1 MNGTQATLLEVLSYT
16 NNIAAI
22 SSSQNGQQN
31 FLNSIAQ
38 HAAEVGLSIIVSKS
52 ERMTT
57 DKSNQPLQSMANQSN
72 KLNNVYTL
80 ATNYQLQMMEP
91 LL

>member
-57 DKSNQPLQSMANQSN
+57 DKS
-72 KLNNVYTL
+72 VCVCV
-80 ATNYQLQMMEP
+80 
-91 LL
+91 

>member
-38 HAAEVGLSIIVSKS
+38 HAAEVGLSIIVSIT

-57 DKSNQPLQSMANQSN
+57 DKSNQPLQTFNLWQTNQTS
-72 KLNNVYTL
+72 
-80 ATNYQLQMMEP
+80 
-91 LL
+91 